1 MGGVMAEK
9 LGILGRKLGMTRVFD
24 GNGVSVPV
32 TVIQA
37 GPCPVL
43 QIKDMERDGYNAL
56 QIGYIEAKEKHMTR
70 PLAGHC
76 AKAGKGMF
84 RAMRELRLENPAEYR
99 VGDDL
104 TVELFTPGDLVKVTG
119 KSIGKGTAGVM
130 KRWNFKGASSSHGA
144 EKVHRSAGSIGN
156 NTEPSKIWKGK
167 KMAGQLG
174 AKRVTTINLTI
185 VAIRPEENVILVKGA
200 IPGPKNGLVMVR
212 KQ

>member
-1 MGGVMAEK
+1 MAEK

-43 QIKDMERDGYNAL
+43 QVKDVERDGYNAL
-56 QIGYIEAKEKHMTR
+56 QIGFTEAKEKHVTKPM
-70 PLAGHC
+70 AGHLN
-76 AKAGKGMF
+76 KAGKGLF
-84 RAMRELRLENPAEYR
+84 RNLRELRLEGPAEYK

-104 TVELFTPGDLVKVTG
+104 TVGIFVAGDKVKVTA

-130 KRWNFKGASSSHGA
+130 KRWNFGGSRASHGA
-144 EKVHRSAGSIGN
+144 EKVHRNAGGIGN
-156 NTEPSKIWKGK
+156 NTEPSKVWKGK
-167 KMAGQLG
+167 KMAGHLG
-174 AKRVTTINLTI
+174 AKRVTTINLTV